1 MAGPIRI
8 AVLADGSQ
16 AAKSMKQFAD
26 DVDGNVKRAAGSV
39 SKAGADMRGG
49 TDRVTEGFD
58 AADTRAMG
66 FRDTITGVQ
75 DSMRGFRMLTTSS
88 TEAQTAYNEA
98 VAKYGKNSDEAKEAS
113 QNLADAQASLGDKLF
128 TLGAGVGDLA
138 SGFANFLVPAF
149 AQGVGWIKNLT
160 VVQRVLNITML
171 TNPVFLVV
179 AAIVALVA
187 ILVVAYQKS
196 ETFRGIVQAVWNT
209 LRSAWGAIPGF
220 VSGVFGKVWSFFS
233 GMQSK
238 ITGFFGGAGSW
249 LRDAAGRVIQGF
261 IDGLTSKFQSVRN
274 TLSRLTNMLPDWKGP
289 ATKDAAL
296 LRNNGRLVM
305 GGFQRGLEDEYGT
318 VERSLNR
325 FTAGLGG
332 TVETGSMS
340 QGNAR
345 SGVVVNL
352 NKMPS
357 GGLDRMF
364 MQWLREMF
372 RTNGYKIVEA

>member
-49 TDRVTEGFD
+49 TDRAIEGFD
-58 AADTRAMG
+58 TADTRAMG
-66 FRDTITGVQ
+66 FRDTITGLQ
-75 DSMRGFRMLTTSS
+75 DTAGGFSQL
-88 TEAQTAYNEA
+88 
-98 VAKYGKNSDEAKEAS
+98 AKGD
-113 QNLADAQASLGDKLF
+113 LAEGLL
-128 TLGAGVGDLA
+128 TLGMGVGDLA
-138 SGFANFLVPAF
+138 SGFANFLIPQFSSAI
-149 AQGVGWIKNLT
+149 GWVKNLT
-160 VVQRVLNITML
+160 IVQRILNITML

-187 ILVVAYQKS
+187 ILVVAYKKS

-296 LRNNGRLVM
+296 LRNNGRLVI
-305 GGFQRGLEDEYGT
+305 GGFQRGLEDEYGA

-340 QGNAR
+340 RGATV
-345 SGVVVNL
+345 SAPAGDVVVNL